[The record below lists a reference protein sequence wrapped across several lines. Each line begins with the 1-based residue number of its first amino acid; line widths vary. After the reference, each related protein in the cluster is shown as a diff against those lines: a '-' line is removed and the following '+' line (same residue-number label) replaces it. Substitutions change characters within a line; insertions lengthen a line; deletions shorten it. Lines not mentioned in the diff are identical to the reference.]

1 MHNSIARP
9 RSLIWSSSALSI
21 WEVGNR
27 KMPKFVLLCSIFT
40 ALFAIILSG
49 CGARGSEAKADTAT
63 PPGNP
68 LEITVR
74 ADLMRQIRVGE
85 PKWEQVSGTLRVAG
99 RVEADE
105 TRMARVSAPVTGRIM
120 DLDVIEGQ
128 VVTRGQVLATIHST
142 DLSAVESTFLKAD
155 SQYQLAD
162 RAVARARQLLDAGV
176 IGEAELQRRDTEL
189 QQAGAELSSA
199 REQLRVLGISD
210 EALAKLQKT
219 RAVDS
224 LIHVVSSISGRVLER
239 KVTIGQIVQAAETVC
254 VVADLS
260 NVWLVADVPEQTAG
274 TIRTGK
280 AVQAEIPALPGET
293 ITGKLTY
300 VSAIVNPETRTVRMR
315 MDLPNPDRR
324 YKPAMLATITLV
336 DNAERRRIVPANAIV
351 REGNEDNVFVQTGPE
366 KFVLRHVTL
375 GPEFRDGR
383 SLLDGVSAGDK
394 IVLDGAFHLNN
405 ERKRLLLQSSEGA

>member
-1 MHNSIARP
+1 
-9 RSLIWSSSALSI
+9 
-21 WEVGNR
+21 
-27 KMPKFVLLCSIFT
+27 MPKSVLLYFT
-40 ALFAIILSG
+40 LVVLNAMILAG
-49 CGARGSEAKADTAT
+49 CGARGADDTAAAA
-63 PPGNP
+63 PQAVNP

-74 ADLMRQIRVGE
+74 PDLMRQIRVGE
-85 PKWEQVSGTLRVAG
+85 PKWEHVSGTLRVAG

-105 TRMARVSAPVTGRIM
+105 TRMARVSAPVAGRIM
-120 DLDVIEGQ
+120 DLDIIEGQ
-128 VVTRGQVLATIHST
+128 IVTRGQVLATIHST

-162 RAVARARQLLDAGV
+162 RAVARARQLLEAGV

-239 KVTIGQIVQAAETVC
+239 KVTIGEVVQAAEIVC

-260 NVWLVADVPEQTAG
+260 KVWLVADVPEQSAG
-274 TIRTGK
+274 AIRTGK
-280 AVQAEIPALPGET
+280 AVKAEIPALPGEI
-293 ITGKLTY
+293 ITGELTY
-300 VSAIVNPETRTVRMR
+300 VSAVVNPETRTVRMR
-315 MDLPNPDRR
+315 MDLPNPERR
-324 YKPAMLATITLV
+324 FKPAMLATITLM

-351 REGNEDNVFVQTGPE
+351 REGNEDNVFIQTGPD
-366 KFVLRHVTL
+366 KFVLHHVTL

-383 SLLDGVSAGDK
+383 SLIDGVGAEDK

-405 ERKRLLLQSSEGA
+405 ERKRLLLQGSEGA

>member
-1 MHNSIARP
+1 
-9 RSLIWSSSALSI
+9 
-21 WEVGNR
+21 
-27 KMPKFVLLCSIFT
+27 
-40 ALFAIILSG
+40 
-49 CGARGSEAKADTAT
+49 
-63 PPGNP
+63 
-68 LEITVR
+68 
-74 ADLMRQIRVGE
+74 
-85 PKWEQVSGTLRVAG
+85 
-99 RVEADE
+99 
-105 TRMARVSAPVTGRIM
+105 MARVSAPVTGRIM

-128 VVTRGQVLATIHST
+128 IVTRGQVLATIHST

>member
-1 MHNSIARP
+1 
-9 RSLIWSSSALSI
+9 
-21 WEVGNR
+21 
-27 KMPKFVLLCSIFT
+27 MPKSVLLVFT
-40 ALFAIILSG
+40 FVVLSAMILAG
-49 CGARGSEAKADTAT
+49 CGARGADHKAAAA
-63 PPGNP
+63 PPAGNP

-74 ADLMRQIRVGE
+74 PDLMRQIKVGE
-85 PKWEQVSGTLRVAG
+85 PKWEQVSATLRVAG

-120 DLDVIEGQ
+120 DLDIIEGQ
-128 VVTRGQVLATIHST
+128 VVTRGQVLATIHSS

-162 RAVARARQLLDAGV
+162 RAVARARQLLEAGV

-210 EALAKLQKT
+210 EALEKLQKT

-239 KVTIGQIVQAAETVC
+239 KVTIGEVVQAAESVC

-260 NVWLVADVPEQTAG
+260 KVWLVADVPEQSAG
-274 TIRTGK
+274 TIRIGK
-280 AVQAEIPALPGET
+280 ALKAEIPALPGET

-324 YKPAMLATITLV
+324 YKPAMLATITLM

-351 REGNEDNVFVQTGPE
+351 REGNEDNVFIQTGPD
-366 KFVLRHVTL
+366 KFVLQRVDL

-383 SLLDGVSAGDK
+383 ALIDGVRPDQK

-405 ERKRLLLQSSEGA
+405 ERKRVLLQGSEGD